1 MNSYLLQCALRA
13 HLTPALAHLP
23 LCVKQRLQP
32 VNEDPGTEVLRSAK
46 IYIGD
51 VWPKQAGA
59 GENVPFLCLQ
69 ERGGHDEESLT
80 RVEILLRCAVYS
92 PEPETAVHELSNLV
106 STVRHAIMPLSLRPL
121 EARYRLLTDEKN
133 RLLAWET
140 PTEQNHPYAEAYILS
155 VWEYKSMEGVML

>member
-1 MNSYLLQCALRA
+1 MNPYFLQCALRA
-13 HLTPALAHLP
+13 HLTPVLAHLP
-23 LCVKQRLQP
+23 LCVKQRTQP
-32 VNEDPGTEVLRSAK
+32 LTEKTSAEVTRPAK

-59 GENVPFLCLQ
+59 EENVPFLCLQ

-92 PEPETAVHELSNLV
+92 PEPETAVHELSTLV
-106 STVRHAIMPLSLRPL
+106 STVRHALMPLSLRPL

>member
-1 MNSYLLQCALRA
+1 MNAYLLQCALRA

-23 LCVKQRLQP
+23 LCVKQRIQP
-32 VNEDPGTEVLRSAK
+32 VNKNPGAEVLRPAK

-59 GENVPFLCLQ
+59 EENVPFICLQ
-69 ERGGHDEESLT
+69 ERGGHDEESLS
-80 RVEILLRCAVYS
+80 RAEILLRCAVYS
-92 PEPETAVHELSNLV
+92 PEPETAVHELSTLV
-106 STVRHAIMPLSLRPL
+106 STVRHALMPLSLRPL

-155 VWEYKSMEGVML
+155 VWEYKSIEGVML

>member
-13 HLTPALAHLP
+13 HLAPALAHLP
-23 LCVKQRLQP
+23 LCVKQRTQP
-32 VNEDPGTEVLRSAK
+32 LTENASAEVTRPAN

-59 GENVPFLCLQ
+59 EENVPFICLQ

-80 RVEILLRCAVYS
+80 RVEILLRCAVHS
-92 PEPETAVHELSNLV
+92 PTPEEASHELSNLI
-106 STVRHAIMPLSLRPL
+106 STVRHALMPLSQRPL
-121 EARYRLLTDEKN
+121 EARYRLLTDEKD

-155 VWEYKSMEGVML
+155 VWEYKSMEGMML

>member
-1 MNSYLLQCALRA
+1 MNTYLLQCALRA
-13 HLTPALAHLP
+13 HLAPAVAQLP

-32 VNEDPGTEVLRSAK
+32 LKENVDAEVTRPAN

-59 GENVPFLCLQ
+59 EENVPFICLQ

-80 RVEILLRCAVYS
+80 RVEILLRCAVHS
-92 PEPETAVHELSNLV
+92 PTPEEACHELSNLV
-106 STVRHAIMPLSLRPL
+106 STVRHALMPLSLCPL
-121 EARYRLLTDEKN
+121 EARYRLLTDEKG

-155 VWEYKSMEGVML
+155 VWEYKSIEGNML